1 MMRWDGSKVLVPYT
15 RAEGRLEV
23 SFAVDDAKWGD
34 AKITTGVLRR
44 WESDSWLTAI
54 ETRALPTYSG
64 LGKDDA
70 ELNL

>member
-34 AKITTGVLRR
+34 AKITTGVR
-44 WESDSWLTAI
+44 E
-54 ETRALPTYSG
+54 EMG
-64 LGKDDA
+64 V
-70 ELNL
+70 